1 MDHQYQDQDEEKKA
15 KKKYVLKVILL
26 TSFIWLLI
34 FTLIVVLS
42 NGVMKNNNAAILSN
56 VTNTSMVQGYLVGY
70 QTCQDNMMNMINQSV
85 NTCQLIRANVGGRQV
100 ELTPTS
106 CIPKNGG

>member
-1 MDHQYQDQDEEKKA
+1 MDQYQEQDDGRA
-15 KKKYVLKVILL
+15 KKKYMIRVVLL
-26 TSFIWLLI
+26 TSFLWILI
-34 FTLIVVLS
+34 FTLIVVIS
-42 NGVMKNNNAAILSN
+42 TGTINNKNSAIISN

-85 NTCQLIRANVGGRQV
+85 NTCQLIRANVGGKVV

-106 CIPKNGG
+106 CIPKTGG